1 MRKGRL
7 YKWRVS
13 RSIRTLVIVLV
24 SLIFLLFA
32 GCNLFSLRTPDTNGE
47 NIIGMPRSFIELV
60 QSYKESIVSRN
71 INQYGALLSDSFNF
85 RVCDRIYYTNL
96 ELYGKWGKETEKRDM
111 QNLFL
116 ALARGE
122 SYPVFFD
129 EYNIVVLDTTSR
141 DTQFAKVSYF
151 VSFILSSGEIDTAK
165 GFLDIIG
172 VKNLEYWQVDSIHD
186 YAQDGSTCLSDIK
199 VKFLSK

>member
-1 MRKGRL
+1 M
-7 YKWRVS
+7 RVS
-13 RSIRTLVIVLV
+13 LSIHTLFIVLV
-24 SLIFLLFA
+24 SFIVLLSL
-32 GCNLFSLRTPDTNGE
+32 GCNLFSLRAPDTEGE
-47 NIIGMPRSFIELV
+47 NIIGMPRSFTELV
-60 QSYKESIVSRN
+60 GSFKESILAAN
-71 INQYGALLSDSFNF
+71 INQYETLLSDSFNF
-85 RVCDRIYYTNL
+85 RVCDRIYYTNP
-96 ELYGKWGKETEKRDM
+96 ELYSNWDKETEKRDM
-111 QNLFL
+111 QTLFL

-129 EYNIVVLDTTSR
+129 EYNIVIVDTTSS
-141 DTQFAKVSYF
+141 DTQFARVSYF
-151 VSFILSSGEIDTAK
+151 VSFIFSSEEIDTAK